1 MKRLIF
7 VLFCISIFVCGCE
20 SLRFAPSQEQKA
32 NAWLHNR
39 TAVAAAQKARQEMAS
54 RKLQQLT
61 ELSKLQSRSFVS
73 YFGLPKE
80 LPAGDSTEEI
90 LSQSSWQ
97 LAETSLSQSGERP
110 DVWELTDSALELGIA
125 VAALLSGVYGTR
137 AVSFLKNARK
147 KSKALKEI
155 VEGNELFKKNCPE
168 QVSAFKDSQKN
179 QTASTRQIV
188 AAVKSSV

>member
-7 VLFCISIFVCGCE
+7 VLLCISIFVCGCG

-39 TAVAAAQKARQEMAS
+39 TAAAAAEAAKDEAAS
-54 RKLQQLT
+54 NKLQQLT

-90 LSQSSWQ
+90 LSQPSWQ
-97 LAETSLSQSGERP
+97 LAEASLSQSSQRP
-110 DVWELTDSALELGIA
+110 EVWEVTDSALELGIA
-125 VAALLSGVYGTR
+125 IAALFGGIYGTR
-137 AVSFLKNARK
+137 AIGLLKEARS

-155 VEGNELFKKNCPE
+155 IESNELFKRNCPE

-179 QTASTRQIV
+179 QSASTRQIV
-188 AAVKSSV
+188 AGIKS